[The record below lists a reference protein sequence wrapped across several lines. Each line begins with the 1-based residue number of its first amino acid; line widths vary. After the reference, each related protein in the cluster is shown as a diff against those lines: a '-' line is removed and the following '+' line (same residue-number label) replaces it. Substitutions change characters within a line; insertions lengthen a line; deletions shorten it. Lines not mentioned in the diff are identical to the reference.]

1 VTSRDRPPAELET
14 EAEQE
19 SGADDGNAAA
29 LRAYALVTEEAATR
43 VVELAPDKDTSIG
56 RALECEIVVESS
68 RVSRRQAILRLT
80 GGRVVL
86 RDLGSRNGTRVNG
99 AVVQSEERVLS
110 GGDVVQVGPASIVV
124 ALTRGR
130 ARAGDVDDVP
140 LDGVVVADPA
150 MRKTFAL
157 AARLA
162 KTSTTV
168 LVLGETGVGKEV
180 IAEQIHRQG
189 SRSRGPFV
197 RINCASLPDSIIE
210 RELFGHE
217 RGAFSGA
224 DRQKIGYLE
233 AAHQGTLFLDEIGE
247 LPLATQVKLLRFLE
261 TRTLQRLGST
271 RDVTVDVRIVCATHR
286 DLDAEVAAGRFRED
300 LLFRINSFVIRVPP
314 LRERPS
320 EIALLAGV
328 FARQL
333 AEKMDVPASRF
344 DPAALAAL
352 GRYGWPGNV
361 RELRN
366 AVEHCVVLADGAVIG
381 VDHLPEKVLGRG
393 GGATGS
399 KAPPP
404 PAAGSGPLRDHL
416 DAIEKE
422 NIERALA
429 AENGNQ
435 TRAAARL
442 GISRRAL
449 IYKLEK
455 YKIAR

>member
-1 VTSRDRPPAELET
+1 VTRDGSWADVET
-14 EAEQE
+14 EIEPQGGDALDANEP
-19 SGADDGNAAA
+19 
-29 LRAYALVTEEAATR
+29 LRAYALVTEEGRTR
-43 VVELAPDKDTSIG
+43 VVELLPGKETAVG
-56 RALECEIVVESS
+56 RTIECEIAIESS
-68 RVSRRQAILRLT
+68 RVSRRQAVLKNE
-80 GGRVVL
+80 GGRVLL

-99 AVVQSEERVLS
+99 AVVQNEERALV
-110 GGDVVQVGPASIVV
+110 GGDVVELGPASIVI

-130 ARAGDVDDVP
+130 ARSTEADDVP

-150 MRKTFAL
+150 MRKTFQL

-180 IAEQIHRQG
+180 VAEQIHRQG
-189 SRSRGPFV
+189 TRARGPFI
-197 RINCASLPDSIIE
+197 RLNCASLPESIVE

-233 AAHQGTLFLDEIGE
+233 AADRGTLFLDEIGE
-247 LPLATQVKLLRFLE
+247 LPLTTQVKLLRFLE

-271 RDVTVDVRIVCATHR
+271 RDVAVDVRIVCATHR

-300 LLFRINSFVIRVPP
+300 LHFRINSFVVRVPP

-320 EIALLAGV
+320 EIALLAEV
-328 FARQL
+328 FGRQF
-333 AEKMDVPASRF
+333 ADKMGLPPPRF
-344 DPAALAAL
+344 DPATLAAL
-352 GRYGWPGNV
+352 AKHSWPGNV

-366 AVEHCVVLADGAVIG
+366 AIEHCVVMADGALMG
-381 VDHLPEKVLGRG
+381 VDHLPETVLGRRASG
-393 GGATGS
+393 KS
-399 KAPPP
+399 LPP
-404 PAAGSGPLRDHL
+404 PAPSSSTGALRDHL
-416 DAIEKE
+416 DAVEKE

-435 TRAAARL
+435 TRAAVRL

-455 YKIAR
+455 YGMK